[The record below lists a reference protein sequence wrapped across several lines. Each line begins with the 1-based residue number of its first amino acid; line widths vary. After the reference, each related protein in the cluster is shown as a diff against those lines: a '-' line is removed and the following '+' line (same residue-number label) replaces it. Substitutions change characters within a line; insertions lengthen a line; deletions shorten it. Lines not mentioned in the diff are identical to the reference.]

1 MQVVDTETSHF
12 APFGRMLGS
21 RLRRCPQV
29 SIQSHAQQC
38 IETYTK
44 AFTAGTGIS
53 FEGRRKTEGK
63 SHTVIMTSKK
73 RQMLIALPVIT
84 KGEIVSA
91 ANVPSK

>member
-1 MQVVDTETSHF
+1 
-12 APFGRMLGS
+12 MLGG
-21 RLRRCPQV
+21 RLRRYPQV

-44 AFTAGTGIS
+44 AFTAGTSIS

-73 RQMLIALPVIT
+73 RQILIVLPVIT
-84 KGEIVSA
+84 MGGDCQRSQCAIKMTA
-91 ANVPSK
+91 Q